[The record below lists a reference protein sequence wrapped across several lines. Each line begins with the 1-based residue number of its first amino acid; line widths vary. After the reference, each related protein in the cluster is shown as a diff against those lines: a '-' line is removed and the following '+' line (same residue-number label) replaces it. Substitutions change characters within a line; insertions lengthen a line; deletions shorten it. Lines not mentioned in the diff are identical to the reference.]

1 MSHLFQV
8 NTVHN
13 FPCVL
18 SYATLPLTSVCS
30 LQVYNVY
37 MSGRQL
43 CSKRYRE
50 FAILNQNLKREFA
63 SYTFPKIPGKWPFSL
78 SEQQLDTRRRGLEEY
93 LERGEREK
101 EAKVEKEVECTC
113 RELRRVKEKT

>member
-1 MSHLFQV
+1 MVALKSPVYMSNLLQG
-8 NTVHN
+8 NTVHL
-13 FPCVL
+13 FPSVL
-18 SYATLPLTSVCS
+18 SYDAFPLTSVCP

-50 FAILNQNLKREFA
+50 FAILNQNLRREFA

-93 LERGEREK
+93 LERGEREGSK
-101 EAKVEKEVECTC
+101 G
-113 RELRRVKEKT
+113 RERGRVYL